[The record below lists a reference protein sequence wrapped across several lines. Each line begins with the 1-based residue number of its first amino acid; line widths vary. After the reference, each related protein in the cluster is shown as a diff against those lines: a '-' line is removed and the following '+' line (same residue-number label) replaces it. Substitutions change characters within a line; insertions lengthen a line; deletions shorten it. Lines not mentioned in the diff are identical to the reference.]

1 MALELLFSLENDSNI
16 SASVYKLN
24 DEHIKIWLKIG
35 AGVVELFEED
45 IETLSDLIE
54 TIQKELSNG

>member
-1 MALELLFSLENDSNI
+1 MALELLFSLENDSKI

-35 AGVVELFEED
+35 AAVIELFEED
-45 IETLSDLIE
+45 VETLSDLIE